1 MTTIRHLIP
10 QLLFAAAFGATF
22 TSLAATAGL
31 THAAIVALAGSL
43 GGLLVAGLLYLVER
57 LS

>member
-1 MTTIRHLIP
+1 MTTIRH
-10 QLLFAAAFGATF
+10 QLLFAAAFAAIF
-22 TSLAATAGL
+22 TSLATTAGL
-31 THAAIVALAGSL
+31 THAAIVALAGAA

>member
-1 MTTIRHLIP
+1 MVRHLIP

-22 TSLAATAGL
+22 TSLATTAGL

-43 GGLLVAGLLYLVER
+43 GGLIVIGILYLVER